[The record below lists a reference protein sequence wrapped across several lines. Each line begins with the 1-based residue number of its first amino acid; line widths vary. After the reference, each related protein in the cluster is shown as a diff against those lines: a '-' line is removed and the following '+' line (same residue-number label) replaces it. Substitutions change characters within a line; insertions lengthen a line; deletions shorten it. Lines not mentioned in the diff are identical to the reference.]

1 MAARAPWPRP
11 CPAWPAS
18 WVSNSSAGNRRAD
31 ILIESDGGVSGVSWM
46 TASSFALAGVVSNVT
61 PCERIANCWLALARP
76 TGSKK
81 RRGYEPACSGVVLY
95 LGLDRRY
102 EQLLH
107 HNFVFSR
114 DPHEEFDFIYRQGEP
129 APDPTCYLCAP
140 AATEPEVAPP
150 GGEAL
155 YVLVHT
161 PYLPAAS

>member
-1 MAARAPWPRP
+1 MRTHRELLAGTSAARRF
-11 CPAWPAS
+11 
-18 WVSNSSAGNRRAD
+18 
-31 ILIESDGGVSGVSWM
+31 E
-46 TASSFALAGVVSNVT
+46 
-61 PCERIANCWLALARP
+61 
-76 TGSKK
+76 K
-81 RRGYEPACSGVVLY
+81 RRRYEPACSGVVLY

-129 APDPTCYLCAP
+129 APDPTCYVCAP
-140 AATEPEVAPP
+140 AGTEPDVAPP

-161 PYLPAAS
+161 PYLRPHHDWEGALPALSPDDPRQAGKRPPGLTTSKSASRSSAG